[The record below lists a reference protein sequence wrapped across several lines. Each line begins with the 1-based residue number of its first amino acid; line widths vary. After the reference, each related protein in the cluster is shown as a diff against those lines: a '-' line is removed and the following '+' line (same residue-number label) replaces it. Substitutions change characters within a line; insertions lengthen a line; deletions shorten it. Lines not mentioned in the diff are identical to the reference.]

1 MSYDRFGAGPT
12 VALRTGMTTRFDN
25 VMKSQRRLFHFNV
38 AATMALLSYVGASLL
53 SLV

>member
-1 MSYDRFGAGPT
+1 
-12 VALRTGMTTRFDN
+12 MTTRFDT

-38 AATMALLSYVGASLL
+38 AAALAFVSYLGASLV